1 MKYTKNL
8 KGSIAHLNQDLN
20 SYAIKPDLK
29 YLLSVL
35 NVRRHSRGEVQNQF
49 VDDLEVFYDMQGAT
63 VERDD
68 YGNLYVTKGKANQYP
83 CVIAHTDINQEKR
96 SNVSVLIN
104 GDFIFGFDNDE
115 AVQAGIGADDG
126 CGIAIAYEMFNRFE
140 TIKLFFPKDEE
151 VGLIGTGVCD
161 ISFFTDCTLLI
172 QPDRRSY
179 STDLITYTNGIKTC
193 SKEFVEAAS
202 DIMTKYG
209 YSENRGVCT
218 DVGSIKK
225 STKVTC
231 VGMNISCGYYNEHSD
246 EEVISIIA
254 YTNAVNFIYDLIN
267 ELGHTKWYHVHEPE
281 QMTFIYPS
289 KSHHYDDDYYSQ
301 DFPKDTVKD
310 KPFYDEAYNDYVLEV
325 YSHYKDKNNRD
336 NLISFTEDL
345 EELDSFLFP
354 QEDID
359 KELFDGTCPVCYDKI
374 ELNNELALNI
384 CCPSCHCMFNCTE
397 LLDEDVDDSLFPNKD
412 NSQLDLFE

>member
-49 VDDLEVFYDMQGAT
+49 VDDLEVFYDIQGAT

-68 YGNLYVTKGKANQYP
+68 YGNLYVTKGKTNQYP

-140 TIKLFFPKDEE
+140 AIKLFFPKDEE

-218 DVGSIKK
+218 DVGGIKK

-231 VGMNISCGYYNEHSD
+231 VGMNVS
-246 EEVISIIA
+246 
-254 YTNAVNFIYDLIN
+254 
-267 ELGHTKWYHVHEPE
+267 
-281 QMTFIYPS
+281 
-289 KSHHYDDDYYSQ
+289 
-301 DFPKDTVKD
+301 
-310 KPFYDEAYNDYVLEV
+310 
-325 YSHYKDKNNRD
+325 
-336 NLISFTEDL
+336 
-345 EELDSFLFP
+345 
-354 QEDID
+354 
-359 KELFDGTCPVCYDKI
+359 
-374 ELNNELALNI
+374 
-384 CCPSCHCMFNCTE
+384 
-397 LLDEDVDDSLFPNKD
+397 
-412 NSQLDLFE
+412 

>member
-1 MKYTKNL
+1 
-8 KGSIAHLNQDLN
+8 
-20 SYAIKPDLK
+20 
-29 YLLSVL
+29 
-35 NVRRHSRGEVQNQF
+35 
-49 VDDLEVFYDMQGAT
+49 
-63 VERDD
+63 
-68 YGNLYVTKGKANQYP
+68 
-83 CVIAHTDINQEKR
+83 
-96 SNVSVLIN
+96 
-104 GDFIFGFDNDE
+104 
-115 AVQAGIGADDG
+115 
-126 CGIAIAYEMFNRFE
+126 
-140 TIKLFFPKDEE
+140 
-151 VGLIGTGVCD
+151 
-161 ISFFTDCTLLI
+161 
-172 QPDRRSY
+172 
-179 STDLITYTNGIKTC
+179 
-193 SKEFVEAAS
+193 
-202 DIMTKYG
+202 
-209 YSENRGVCT
+209 
-218 DVGSIKK
+218 
-225 STKVTC
+225 
-231 VGMNISCGYYNEHSD
+231 MNISCGYYNEHSD

-289 KSHHYDDDYYSQ
+289 KSYHYDDDYYSQ